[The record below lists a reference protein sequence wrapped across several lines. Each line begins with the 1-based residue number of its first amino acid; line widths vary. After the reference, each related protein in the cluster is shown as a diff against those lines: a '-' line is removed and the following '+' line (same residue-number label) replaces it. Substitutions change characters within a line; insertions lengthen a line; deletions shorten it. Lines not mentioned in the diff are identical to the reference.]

1 MRNPKIDM
9 KILEK
14 NIYWAHTGPE
24 SAFCQKKQKNINF
37 QYFYQIY
44 LFEMIFFV
52 FFELLKWNGVS
63 YKRTNTYKSILI
75 SQYPSS
81 GPVSSIKY
89 NFLSYVSYSM
99 EIRTLIT

>member
-1 MRNPKIDM
+1 MGNPKIDM
-9 KILEK
+9 KIHK
-14 NIYWAHTGPE
+14 NNVKWAHTGPE
-24 SAFCQKKQKNINF
+24 STFCPKKQKNINF
-37 QYFYQIY
+37 QYLYQIY

-63 YKRTNTYKSILI
+63 YKRTNTFKSILI

-89 NFLSYVSYSM
+89 NFLSYVTYSM
-99 EIRTLIT
+99 EIRTLMT